1 MKLGQLIYKSREKK
15 NLTQQQLADAI
26 NTTAQYLSNIE
37 RGVSPMEAL
46 KMKRASEFL
55 DVPLSKMINAATQDY
70 RKKLIEKMN

>member
-37 RGVSPMEAL
+37 RGVSPMEAR